1 MRAPEWQKVQED
13 IDRRTDRGGWLYLV
27 TEKGDRPMS
36 IINQMMVFVP
46 KPAKGGKDE

>member
-27 TEKGDRPMS
+27 TEKGDRP
-36 IINQMMVFVP
+36 QMMVFVP